1 MNNMNDPYSVLGI
14 SSSASDEEVKQ
25 AYRRLAKKYHPDN
38 YMNSPLADTASEKM
52 KEIND
57 AYDRILNERRQQ
69 KKGSSGT
76 NPSYQYTQ
84 SGLTHIRMLINN
96 GNFTAADEELSD
108 IPSNQ
113 RNAEWYYL
121 MGVVT
126 YQRGWLE
133 DAYNYFQ
140 TACRMDPSN
149 VEYQAF
155 FNRVRE
161 QRSGTQGGYQANTSS
176 SGCDCCDIC
185 TCLMCSDCLCSFCG
199 N

>member
-14 SSSASDEEVKQ
+14 SSSSSDEEVKQ

-38 YMNSPLADTASEKM
+38 YMNSPLANTASEKM

-57 AYDRILNERRQQ
+57 AYDRILNERKHQ
-69 KKGSSGT
+69 KRENSGSGA
-76 NPSYQYTQ
+76 SYQYSQ

-140 TACRMDPSN
+140 TACKMDPSN

-161 QRSGTQGGYQANTSS
+161 QRSGTQGGYQANTNN

-185 TCLMCSDCLCSFCG
+185 TCLICSDCLCSFCG